1 MGELTPP
8 RGDCQPFRLVYTW
21 QEKDGDLQPRGLLI
35 VRVTVTSKSLVFI
48 GFLLS
53 ASVTGPIAGCHADSP
68 LGRIVVENRVPT
80 GHVCGCLFGVGLRRV
95 HWTSC
100 T

>member
-1 MGELTPP
+1 MWHRSMGELTPP

-68 LGRIVVENRVPT
+68 LGSYRCGESRPNRTRVWLPFW
-80 GHVCGCLFGVGLRRV
+80 CGA
-95 HWTSC
+95 
-100 T
+100 